1 MMSFSRRTSW
11 SKRIL
16 GVAVVAS
23 LLGGVSGVSFAQ
35 PQNPASQLAQ
45 VEDLKNK
52 AFALLRRNDLNGAE
66 DLLRQARLLSNDPK
80 LDQMTG
86 WIDVYQVSQTK
97 ALDERKKDYDEAVAD
112 VQKLLAADYL
122 GYAADAAA
130 RAYVHSVD
138 KTAFHNEQWVIDLL
152 GKTREL
158 AEASEKSGDLLQARR
173 LYGDL
178 SACEPTSPVWH
189 KKLNEVNR
197 KLNVLAL
204 YTPTRL
210 EDAYKKE
217 ADLRAE
223 VARLID
229 PTKAPTTKP
238 SDTVPLIDDAFK
250 LDWKELLEG
259 VRFDMLRTA
268 IEYARDRYYR
278 DASYVELTNGGI
290 EGIRNLIN
298 TKGIEAA
305 FPSIA
310 DDDQRKAFESA
321 LSEITADAEVVGERR
336 YLRYALDKLLKA
348 NNDTLKMPQE
358 VLAYEFTSG
367 ALGQLDPF
375 STVIW
380 PADVP
385 EFLKSTQQEFT
396 GVGIQ
401 ITSDDD
407 GFLKVLT
414 PIPDSPAMKAGIQ
427 SNDLITHING
437 KSAKGVSTTLAV
449 KHITGQRGTRVKLT
463 IKSPDGAV
471 RDVELVRDVIKV
483 ASVKGWSTL
492 PGGSWDYLVDHDN
505 GIGYV
510 RLTNFGKDTSRELA
524 DALQQIKSVGGRAV
538 ILDLR
543 NNPGGLL
550 TAATEVVDK
559 FIEGGTIVSTKS
571 LREGSP
577 SPASKA
583 TATPD
588 DVDLPMV
595 VLINQYSA
603 SASEIVSGALKDH
616 DRALLVG
623 ERTFGKGS
631 VQQLFGLNNN
641 AALLKLTTSHYYL
654 PSGRCIHREEDSS
667 EWGVD
672 PDIVVDVT
680 PEQMRA
686 MSKLRQD
693 LDVLRDREEIKAAP
707 TTQPQ
712 VVGDQLLHSD
722 PQLGAAILMLR
733 MQLAGA
739 NLM

>member
-1 MMSFSRRTSW
+1 MTSLLRPSW

-16 GVAVVAS
+16 GLAIAAS
-23 LLGGVSGVSFAQ
+23 LLGGVAPTFAQ
-35 PQNPASQLAQ
+35 PQNPAAQLAQ

-52 AFALLRRNDLNGAE
+52 AFALLRRNDLAGAE
-66 DLLRQARLLSNDPK
+66 DLLRQARMLSNDPK
-80 LDQMTG
+80 IDQMTA
-86 WIDVYQVSQTK
+86 WIDTYQVSQTQ

-112 VQKLLAADYL
+112 VQKLQKAGYL

-130 RAYVHSVD
+130 RAYVHAVD
-138 KTAFHNEQWVIDLL
+138 KDAFHDEKWVVDLL
-152 GKTREL
+152 AETLTL
-158 AEASEKSGDLLQARR
+158 AQKSEGDGDLLQARR

-178 SACEPTSPVWH
+178 SACEPKNPKWH

-204 YTPTRL
+204 YTPKQL

-223 VARLID
+223 VAKLID
-229 PTKAPTTKP
+229 PDKAPTTKP
-238 SDTVPLIDDAFK
+238 SDELPVIDDAFK
-250 LDWKELLEG
+250 LDWKELLQG
-259 VRFDMLRTA
+259 VRIDMLRDA
-268 IEYARDRYYR
+268 LDNARQRYYR
-278 DASYVELTNGGI
+278 DVNYVELTNGGI
-290 EGIRNLIN
+290 EGIRNLVT
-298 TKGIEAA
+298 TKGIDVA
-305 FPSIA
+305 FPTLA
-310 DDDQRKAFESA
+310 DDDKRKAFEAA
-321 LSEITADAEVVGERR
+321 LSEISADAEVVGERR
-336 YLRYALDKLLKA
+336 FLRYALDKVLQA
-348 NNDTLKMPQE
+348 NADTLKLPQE
-358 VLAYEFTSG
+358 VIAYEFASN

-375 STVIW
+375 SSIIW

-401 ITSDDD
+401 IGVDDE
-407 GFLKVLT
+407 GFLKVIT

-427 SNDLITHING
+427 SDDLITHING

-449 KHITGQRGTRVKLT
+449 KHITGQRGTKVTLT
-463 IKSPDGAV
+463 IKSPDGTS

-510 RLTNFGKDTSRELA
+510 RLTNFGKESSRELA
-524 DALQQIKSVGGRAV
+524 EAMRQIKDAGGRAV

-559 FIEGGTIVSTKS
+559 FIDDGIIVSTKS
-571 LREGSP
+571 LREGSQA
-577 SPASKA
+577 PAARA
-583 TATPD
+583 TSSPD
-588 DVDLPMV
+588 DVSLPMA
-595 VLINQYSA
+595 VLVNQYSA

-616 DRALLVG
+616 DRALIVG

-631 VQQLFGLNNN
+631 VQQLFGLNQNS
-641 AALLKLTTSHYYL
+641 AFLKLTTSHYYL

-686 MSKLRQD
+686 MNKLRQE
-693 LDVLRDREEIKAAP
+693 LDVLRDKAEVHAAP
-707 TTQPQ
+707 TTKPE
-712 VVGDQLLHSD
+712 VVGDKLLHAD

-739 NLM
+739 NLL